1 MDLKDI
7 ISISGKS
14 GLFSTV
20 GKSKNN
26 VIVESI
32 IDKKRFPIFNTNRI
46 SALSDISIY
55 TYEEEVLLSDI
66 YRKIFESNDGK
77 PTINHTESTEK
88 LRAKL
93 EEFVPNYDK
102 EQVYN
107 SDIKKLFQWYNLLHK
122 TKKLKLKKSEKEDDK
137 KTDKQ
142 IVKVD
147 KSEKKP
153 KKQISKKSNTSIRKQ
168 VPKKIQTPQKKSG

>member
-32 IDKKRFPIFNTNRI
+32 TDKKRFPIFNTNRI

-55 TYEEEVLLSDI
+55 TYDEEVLLSDI
-66 YRKIFESNDGK
+66 YRKIYESNGGK
-77 PTINHTESTEK
+77 ATIDHSENPEK

-93 EEFVPNYDK
+93 EELVPNYDK

-122 TKKLKLKKSEKEDDK
+122 TKKLKLKKSEKEDS
-137 KTDKQ
+137 KTEKE
-142 IVKVD
+142 ILKVD
-147 KSEKKP
+147 KTEKKP

-168 VPKKIQTPQKKSG
+168 IPKKIQTPQKKSG

>member
-66 YRKIFESNDGK
+66 YRKIFETNDGK
-77 PTINHTESTEK
+77 LTIDHTESTEK

-122 TKKLKLKKSEKEDDK
+122 TKKLKLKKSEKEDDQK
-137 KTDKQ
+137 IDKQ

-168 VPKKIQTPQKKSG
+168 IPKKIQTPQKKSG

>member
-14 GLFSTV
+14 GLFSVV

-32 IDKKRFPIFNTNRI
+32 IDKKIFPIFI
-46 SALSDISIY
+46 SNIFSSLSDISIY
-55 TYEEEVLLSDI
+55 TYDEEILLSDI

-77 PTINHTESTEK
+77 KTILHTEDISK
-88 LRAKL
+88 LRKKL

-107 SDIKKLFQWYNLLHK
+107 SDIKKLFQWYNILHD
-122 TKKLKLKKSEKEDDK
+122 TKNLKLKKAESVKDEEKVVK
-137 KTDKQ
+137 KD
-142 IVKVD
+142 
-147 KSEKKP
+147 KKP
-153 KKQISKKSNTSIRKQ
+153 KKVSTKQKPKITSNQVTKKVVRT
-168 VPKKIQTPQKKSG
+168 QKKSG

>member
-14 GLFSTV
+14 GLFRTV

-26 VIVESI
+26 VIGESI
-32 IDKKRFPIFNTNRI
+32 TDKKRFPIFNTNRI
-46 SALSDISIY
+46 MALSDISIY
-55 TYEEEVLLSDI
+55 TYDAEVLLSDI
-66 YRKIFESNDGK
+66 YRKIYESNGGK
-77 PTINHTESTEK
+77 ATIDHSENPEK

-107 SDIKKLFQWYNLLHK
+107 SDVKKLFQWYNLLHK
-122 TKKLKLKKSEKEDDK
+122 TKKVKLKKSEKEDS
-137 KTDKQ
+137 KTEKE
-142 IVKVD
+142 ILKIE

-168 VPKKIQTPQKKSG
+168 IPKKIQTPQKKSG

>member
-14 GLFSTV
+14 GLFSV
-20 GKSKNN
+20 IGKSKNN

-32 IDKKRFPIFNTNRI
+32 TDKKSFSIFNSNKI

-55 TYEEEVLLSDI
+55 TYNEEILLSDI
-66 YRKIFESNDGK
+66 YRKIYKSNDGK
-77 PTINHTESTEK
+77 KTSHKEDISK
-88 LRAKL
+88 LRNKL

-107 SDIKKLFQWYNLLHK
+107 SDVKKLFQWYNILHK
-122 TKKLKLKKSEKEDDK
+122 TKKLKLKKLDEKKKDK
-137 KTDKQ
+137 KKNL
-142 IVKVD
+142 
-147 KSEKKP
+147 KKYL
-153 KKQISKKSNTSIRKQ
+153 QALL
-168 VPKKIQTPQKKSG
+168 

>member
-66 YRKIFESNDGK
+66 YRKIFETNDGK
-77 PTINHTESTEK
+77 PTIDHTESTEK

-137 KTDKQ
+137 KIDKQ

-147 KSEKKP
+147 KLEKKP
-153 KKQISKKSNTSIRKQ
+153 KKQISKKSNTAIRKQ
-168 VPKKIQTPQKKSG
+168 IPKKIQTPQKKSG

>member
-7 ISISGKS
+7 ITISGKS

-66 YRKIFESNDGK
+66 YRKIFETNDGK
-77 PTINHTESTEK
+77 PTIDHTESTEK

-137 KTDKQ
+137 KIDKQ

-147 KSEKKP
+147 KLEKKP

-168 VPKKIQTPQKKSG
+168 IPKKIQTPQKKSG

>member
-14 GLFSTV
+14 GLFRVV

-32 IDKKRFPIFNTNRI
+32 IDKKRFPIFNSNKI
-46 SALSDISIY
+46 SALTDISIY
-55 TYEEEVLLSDI
+55 TYDEEILLSDI
-66 YRKIFESNDGK
+66 YRKIYESNDGK
-77 PTINHTESTEK
+77 KTLLHSEDISK
-88 LRAKL
+88 LRKKL

-107 SDIKKLFQWYNLLHK
+107 SDIKKLFQWYNILHD
-122 TKKLKLKKSEKEDDK
+122 TKNLKLKKLKVIKMK
-137 KTDKQ
+137 KGG
-142 IVKVD
+142 
-147 KSEKKP
+147 EE
-153 KKQISKKSNTSIRKQ
+153 R
-168 VPKKIQTPQKKSG
+168 QKT

>member
-66 YRKIFESNDGK
+66 YRKIFETNDGK
-77 PTINHTESTEK
+77 PTIDHTESTEK

-122 TKKLKLKKSEKEDDK
+122 TKKLKLKKSEKKDDK
-137 KTDKQ
+137 KTDKK

-168 VPKKIQTPQKKSG
+168 IPKKIQTPQKKSG

>member
-66 YRKIFESNDGK
+66 YRNIYESNGGK
-77 PTINHTESTEK
+77 PTIDHSESTEK

-122 TKKLKLKKSEKEDDK
+122 TKKLKLKKSEKEDP
-137 KTDKQ
+137 KTEKE
-142 IVKVD
+142 IIKVD
-147 KSEKKP
+147 KSKKKP
-153 KKQISKKSNTSIRKQ
+153 KKQISKNSNTAIRKQ
-168 VPKKIQTPQKKSG
+168 IPKKIQKPQKKSG

>member
-7 ISISGKS
+7 ISISGKT
-14 GLFSTV
+14 GLFSVV

-66 YRKIFESNDGK
+66 YRKIHKSNDGK
-77 PTINHTESTEK
+77 PTINHSESTEK
-88 LRAKL
+88 LRSKL
-93 EEFVPNYDK
+93 EEFVPNFDK

-107 SDIKKLFQWYNLLHK
+107 SDIKKLFQWYNLLYK
-122 TKKLKLKKSEKEDDK
+122 TKKLKLKKSEKEDSKSDK
-137 KTDKQ
+137 DV
-142 IVKVD
+142 VKVD
-147 KSEKKP
+147 KIEKKP
-153 KKQISKKSNTSIRKQ
+153 KKQISKKGNTALRKQ

>member
-32 IDKKRFPIFNTNRI
+32 IDKKRFPIFNTNKI

-55 TYEEEVLLSDI
+55 TYDEEVLLSDI
-66 YRKIFESNDGK
+66 YRKIYESNDGK
-77 PTINHTESTEK
+77 ATIDHSEGTEK
-88 LRAKL
+88 LKAKL

-122 TKKLKLKKSEKEDDK
+122 TKKLNLLGNQEEKTNHPHFLLILVLPLLVKFQMKLPNQGPSIDPQALTKMTKKAS
-137 KTDKQ
+137 
-142 IVKVD
+142 
-147 KSEKKP
+147 
-153 KKQISKKSNTSIRKQ
+153 
-168 VPKKIQTPQKKSG
+168 

>member
-66 YRKIFESNDGK
+66 YRKIFETNDGK
-77 PTINHTESTEK
+77 STIDHTESTEK

-122 TKKLKLKKSEKEDDK
+122 TKKLKLKKSEKKDDK

-168 VPKKIQTPQKKSG
+168 IPKKIQTPQKKSG

>member
-7 ISISGKS
+7 LSISGKS
-14 GLFSTV
+14 GLFKTV

-32 IDKKRFPIFNTNRI
+32 VDKKRFPIFNTNRI
-46 SALSDISIY
+46 SSLSDISIY

-66 YRKIFESNDGK
+66 YRKIYESNDGK
-77 PTINHTESTEK
+77 PTIDHSESPEK

-122 TKKLKLKKSEKEDDK
+122 SKKLKLKKSEKENA
-137 KTDKQ
+137 KTDKE
-142 IVKVD
+142 IININKI
-147 KSEKKP
+147 EKKP
-153 KKQISKKSNTSIRKQ
+153 KKQISKKSNTAIRKQ
-168 VPKKIQTPQKKSG
+168 IPKKIQTPQKKSG